1 MQGCNLIDCARVERW
16 WCDAVGRHLRSFRP
30 PKFSSPATRFAL
42 NHIANCPVTPN
53 MPKRKNQSPANGK
66 SKKRA
71 ISDDEA
77 HKNFDEGLFDSKRL
91 AGYTKYYAESQPY
104 VDLNI
109 E

>member
-1 MQGCNLIDCARVERW
+1 
-16 WCDAVGRHLRSFRP
+16 
-30 PKFSSPATRFAL
+30 
-42 NHIANCPVTPN
+42 

-104 VDLNI
+104 VYLPI
-109 E
+109 GFTHLTGV